1 MKIHLPAR
9 FCALALRLAGKLGL
23 RLGIDGEQVMRMQED
38 KTASIEAA
46 VRDFNFAPVSFND
59 ALARIYTTGLGEV
72 RE

>member
-1 MKIHLPAR
+1 MRP
-9 FCALALRLAGKLGL
+9 
-23 RLGIDGEQVMRMQED
+23 GIDREQVMRLQED

-46 VRDFNFAPVSFND
+46 VRDFNFAPLSFND